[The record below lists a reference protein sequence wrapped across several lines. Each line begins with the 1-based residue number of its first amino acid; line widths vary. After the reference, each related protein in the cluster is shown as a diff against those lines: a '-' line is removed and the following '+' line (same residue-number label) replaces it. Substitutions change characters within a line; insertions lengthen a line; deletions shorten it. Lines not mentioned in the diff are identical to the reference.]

1 MEKNFYKIKPP
12 KAPNL
17 NNLTEKLKIDMV
29 QSVDKLILIPSIKID
44 KVIAQIKE
52 SAIPTSGVE
61 DRFTALYHAL
71 SNQATERAILVNFDE
86 ILRASNEKNLLL
98 IYKDKLEASFN
109 SPEPNNFIEVLS
121 EISGT
126 ARNEKPSLRKGLI
139 KINPDRYGFEWHFP
153 DVCHIQPSL
162 SLLHNILKNRKFNS
176 PLMEAVV
183 TYVFINWIHPFPD
196 ANGRVSRVVFN
207 SILHRSGVDSQ
218 HYIPIKE
225 LNFFAQQG
233 HEIRLRYTLITN
245 DWTQIFEYFSNLVN
259 IYADLCTKI
268 FEHDLNR
275 QL

>member
-1 MEKNFYKIKPP
+1 MAKNFYKLKLPQ
-12 KAPNL
+12 APNF
-17 NNLTEKLKIDMV
+17 NGLTEKLKIDMAH
-29 QSVDKLILIPSIKID
+29 SVDKLILTPSIEID

-61 DRFTALYHAL
+61 DRFTILYHAL

-86 ILRASNEKNLLL
+86 ILRASNEQKLFL

-109 SPEPNNFIEVLS
+109 SPEPNNFIKVLT
-121 EISGT
+121 EISAT
-126 ARNEKPSLRKGLI
+126 ARNKKPSLRKGLI

-153 DVCHIQPSL
+153 DACHIQPSL
-162 SLLHNILKNRKFNS
+162 SLLHNILKNRKSNS

-183 TYVFINWIHPFPD
+183 AYVFINWIHPFPD

-207 SILHRSGVDSQ
+207 SILHRSGVGFQ

-233 HEIRLRYTLITN
+233 HEIRLRYTLINN
-245 DWTQIFEYFSNLVN
+245 DWTQIFEYFSSLIN
-259 IYADLCTKI
+259 IYIDLCMRK
-268 FEHDLNR
+268 R
-275 QL
+275 QT